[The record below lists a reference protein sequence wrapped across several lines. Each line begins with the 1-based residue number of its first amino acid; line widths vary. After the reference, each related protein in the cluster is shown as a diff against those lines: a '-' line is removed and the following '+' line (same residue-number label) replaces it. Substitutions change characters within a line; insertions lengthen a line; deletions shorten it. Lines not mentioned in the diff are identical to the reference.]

1 MSRSLLILDRDGVIN
16 LDSDDYIKTLDEW
29 IPIPSSI
36 EAIARLS
43 QAGWTVAVAT
53 NQSGIAR
60 GYFSED
66 DFMNLTEWMD
76 WSLADRD
83 VDLDGIYFCPHH
95 PDHGAPCDCR
105 NWAVNSA

>member
-43 QAGWTVAVAT
+43 KAGWTVAVAT

-60 GYFSED
+60 GYYD
-66 DFMNLTEWMD
+66 
-76 WSLADRD
+76 LAVLEAMHARLREL
-83 VDLDGIYFCPHH
+83 VAEQG
-95 PDHGAPCDCR
+95 GE
-105 NWAVNSA
+105 VG